1 VAQHC
6 EKWGLTT
13 LSQGAQNSPQKH
25 TKSRRRV
32 DRAVCP
38 HFSPQWALLLLALLI
53 PLAPAQ
59 NFADMRVEKIAFG
72 LQFTEGPVWSRD
84 GFLLFSDCI
93 ANKLHKFVPGVGG
106 SDYAEIP
113 GGPNGNTYDLQGRL
127 YTCEF
132 HSRRVTRTS
141 KKGVVEV
148 LASKFE
154 GKRLNAPNDI
164 VVRRDG
170 HIYFTDPAFGD
181 QQDHRELDFFGVF
194 HITPKGELEAL
205 AKWKTRPNGITLSP
219 NGKVLYVADSDA
231 RLIRAYDLDK
241 SGAATNERVVIA
253 NIQGVPDGIRTDE
266 KGNLYVAAKFV
277 YAYSEDAKLIGT
289 IELGDTPSNLTFG
302 DGDLEGLYITARAF
316 VYHVRLGV
324 KGALQY

>member
-1 VAQHC
+1 VH
-6 EKWGLTT
+6 
-13 LSQGAQNSPQKH
+13 
-25 TKSRRRV
+25 KSIGRLCL
-32 DRAVCP
+32 A
-38 HFSPQWALLLLALLI
+38 ALLI
-53 PLAPAQ
+53 PLASAQ
-59 NFADMRVEKIAFG
+59 NFAEMKVEKIASGF
-72 LQFTEGPVWSRD
+72 QFTEGPAWSKD

-93 ANKLHKFVPGVGG
+93 TNKLQKFVPGTGG

-113 GGPNGNTYDLQGRL
+113 GGPNGNTYDAQGRL

-132 HSRRVTRTS
+132 HTRRVTRTS
-141 KKGVVEV
+141 KKGAVEV

-194 HITPKGELEAL
+194 HITPKGDLEAL
-205 AKWKTRPNGITLSP
+205 AKWKTRPNGITLSA
-219 NGKVLYVADSDA
+219 NGKLLYVADSDA
-231 RLIRAYDLDK
+231 RLVRVYDLDR
-241 SGAATNERVVIA
+241 SGTASNERVFVDKIP
-253 NIQGVPDGIRTDE
+253 GVPDGIRTDE

-289 IELGDTPSNLTFG
+289 IELGATPSNLTFG
-302 DGDLEGLYITARAF
+302 DPDLEGLYVTARTF
-316 VYHVRLGV
+316 VFHIRLGV